1 MLTAIQMKK
10 KYINSRLLKIP
21 RLLELF
27 IHTAFFIS
35 ILAVLEFLH
44 INDIVFDT
52 SFNINSTF
60 SVVFMSFSFIIYRIL
75 TSHTIVEEFIIDYE
89 RKEIEFAYVLL
100 FIIKKKLIIPFK
112 EFSFYST
119 LDIILAGG
127 ALSLRI
133 YKGNQMKIKM
143 NHRYGWTRKQIYCIN
158 NDFLK
163 ITDGHV
169 RKEDN
174 WQEFYTLVKE
184 KDMDCSDCGEETPR

>member
-1 MLTAIQMKK
+1 MNK

-27 IHTAFFIS
+27 LHVAFFLLIS
-35 ILAVLEFLH
+35 AVLQFLH
-44 INDIVFDT
+44 IDDIVMDT
-52 SFNINSTF
+52 SIEITDTF
-60 SVVFMSFSFIIYRIL
+60 TLLFLSFSFILYRIF
-75 TSHTIVEEFIIDYE
+75 TSPTIVEEIIIDYE

-100 FIIKKKLIIPFK
+100 FIIKKKLIVPFR

-133 YKGNQMKIKM
+133 YKANRIKIKM
-143 NHRYGWTRKQIYCIN
+143 NHRFGWTRKQIYCIN
-158 NDFLK
+158 NEFLK

-184 KDMDCSDCGEETPR
+184 KDKDCSEYGE